1 MAEPKP
7 HISEGLQGYSLYW
20 NQRTKIMKL
29 HGMFIKKQQTIM
41 ETEEKKNVFKICV
54 IEMKL
59 RPNELTEE
67 T

>member
-1 MAEPKP
+1 
-7 HISEGLQGYSLYW
+7 
-20 NQRTKIMKL
+20 MKL
-29 HGMFIKKQQTIM
+29 HVMFIKKQQTIM
-41 ETEEKKNVFKICV
+41 EIEEKKNVFKICV

>member
-1 MAEPKP
+1 
-7 HISEGLQGYSLYW
+7 
-20 NQRTKIMKL
+20 MKL

-41 ETEEKKNVFKICV
+41 ETEEKKNVFKICI